1 MDNFSFF
8 FRAFVLAELSRKSE
22 ENNLL
27 MEEVKKLKNELDDV
41 KSQLVVDSMRESD
54 FEVEKRKADEEI
66 ASLQRLI
73 HGECQPVLH
82 N

>member
-1 MDNFSFF
+1 MLWLNFNFF
-8 FRAFVLAELSRKSE
+8 FHAFVLAKLSRKSE

-27 MEEVKKLKNELDDV
+27 IEEVKKLKNELDDV

-54 FEVEKRKADEEI
+54 FEVEKRKAEEEI

-73 HGECQPVLH
+73 HGECQP
-82 N
+82 